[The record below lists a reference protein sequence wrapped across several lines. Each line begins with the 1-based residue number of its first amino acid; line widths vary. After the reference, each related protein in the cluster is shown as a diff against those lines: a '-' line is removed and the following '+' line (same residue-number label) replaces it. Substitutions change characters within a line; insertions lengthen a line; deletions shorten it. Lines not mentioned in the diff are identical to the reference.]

1 MAYSMTH
8 HAAHSSARHAQST
21 LMLSPET
28 AQSLAK
34 GLGWFSIA
42 LGLTELLAPRKVT
55 RALGMEGHEG
65 LVQAYGLRE
74 IASGAGILASDQ
86 PAPWVWSRVA
96 GDALDMATL
105 ASGLNDNN
113 PKRDNVAL
121 ALAAV
126 GGITAL
132 DWATAASLTNG
143 GTRRLARP
151 VRDYSNRSGMPR
163 PPEAMRGAARDFK
176 IPRDMRTPEALRPWQ
191 AT

>member
-1 MAYSMTH
+1 MTLSTH
-8 HAAHSSARHAQST
+8 HAHSPARQHAQSA
-21 LMLSPET
+21 LMLSPDT

-42 LGLTELLAPRKVT
+42 LGLAELIAPRTVT
-55 RALGMEGHEG
+55 RTLGMEGHEG

-74 IASGAGILASDQ
+74 IASGVGILSSDQ

-96 GDALDMATL
+96 GDALDIATL
-105 ASGLNDNN
+105 APGLNDNN

-132 DWATAASLTNG
+132 DWATAASLSNG
-143 GTRRLARP
+143 RMRRMARP

-163 PPEAMRGAARDFK
+163 PPAAMRGAARDFK
-176 IPRDMRTPEALRPWQ
+176 IPRDFRTPEALRPWQ
-191 AT
+191 AA